1 MNPINKCFLIIII
14 LSCFKGNSQPFI
26 DIANFNYQTFS
37 AYQKNDTSLR
47 STTEIYSFNLFL
59 PKEFKNGNAFLFR
72 INGESIQSSINS
84 LNVSSKV
91 SSLSMVIG
99 YQWYSENKKWKSIII
114 GIPKLASDFKESIDG
129 NDWQYGALFI
139 ENYKLNSKIQLKA
152 GFYSNKEAFGNFFV
166 PLIGIDWKASDK
178 LYCYGILPTNYKIE
192 YAIVKKKVNVG
203 LNFKAFTRSFQLS
216 DEQNND
222 YIRFDEVVLK
232 GFVEYY
238 FYQNIVFYAE
248 TGRSL
253 GKKPLQYRSNSNE
266 LSNQNFIYQPTN
278 NYTLISVGLT
288 YRISQD

>member
-1 MNPINKCFLIIII
+1 MNPINKCFLVIII
-14 LSCFKGNSQPFI
+14 LIFFKGNSQPFV
-26 DIANFNYQTFS
+26 DIANFNYQTFT

-72 INGESIQSSINS
+72 INGESIQTSINS

-91 SSLSMVIG
+91 SSLSMAFG

-129 NDWQYGALFI
+129 NDWQYGVLFI
-139 ENYKLNSKIQLKA
+139 ENYKLNPKIQLKA
-152 GFYSNKEAFGNFFV
+152 GFYINKEAFGNFFV
-166 PLIGIDWKASDK
+166 PLLGLDWKATDR

-192 YAIVKKKVNVG
+192 YAIVKKKVNAG

-216 DEQNND
+216 DEQNNE

-238 FYQNIVFYAE
+238 FYQNIVLYAE
-248 TGRSL
+248 IGRSL
-253 GKKPLQYRSNSNE
+253 GKNPLQYRYNSNE
-266 LSNQNFIYQPTN
+266 LSNQNFIYQPSN
-278 NYTLISVGLT
+278 NYTLITVGLT

>member
-72 INGESIQSSINS
+72 INGESIQYSINS

-238 FYQNIVFYAE
+238 FYKNIVFYAE
-248 TGRSL
+248 TGRPL
-253 GKKPLQYRSNSNE
+253 GKNPLQYRSNSNE

>member
-1 MNPINKCFLIIII
+1 MNPINKCFLVIII
-14 LSCFKGNSQPFI
+14 LIFFKGNSQPFV
-26 DIANFNYQTFS
+26 DIANFNYQTFT

-72 INGESIQSSINS
+72 INGESIQTSINS

-91 SSLSMVIG
+91 SSLSMAFG

-129 NDWQYGALFI
+129 NDWQYGVLFI
-139 ENYKLNSKIQLKA
+139 ENYKLNPKIQLKA
-152 GFYSNKEAFGNFFV
+152 GFYINKEAFGNFFV
-166 PLIGIDWKASDK
+166 PLLGLDWKATDR

-192 YAIVKKKVNVG
+192 YAIVKKKVNAG

-216 DEQNND
+216 DEQNNE

-238 FYQNIVFYAE
+238 FYQNIVLYAE
-248 TGRSL
+248 IGRSL
-253 GKKPLQYRSNSNE
+253 GKNPLQYRYNSNE
-266 LSNQNFIYQPTN
+266 LSNQNFIYQPSN